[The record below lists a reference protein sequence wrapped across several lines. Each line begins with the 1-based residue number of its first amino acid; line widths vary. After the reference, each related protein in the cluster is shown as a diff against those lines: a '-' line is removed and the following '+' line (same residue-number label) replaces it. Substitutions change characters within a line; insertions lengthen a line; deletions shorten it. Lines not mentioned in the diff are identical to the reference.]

1 MSFYLDVTF
10 IKMKRK
16 SIEFAE

>member
-1 MSFYLDVTF
+1 MSFYLDVIF
-10 IKMKRK
+10 IRMKRK

>member
-1 MSFYLDVTF
+1 
-10 IKMKRK
+10 MKRK